1 MVPHTPSPPFIPHMQ
16 RLRCRAKV
24 KAKALKPHTPGC
36 GACTDIDVMLA
47 VGVFESRVSRL
58 AFAKNKKNRRSSVPP
73 REDIQPQHTRNFC
86 FYILTLWPSFERCSF
101 CAGCGVSL
109 AQSIVRTALSHPH
122 SPGHLAFLF
131 WKRSRLHTSI
141 PGAFFSL
148 FLPPRPPSSP
158 SHPLFPKI
166 ASHICNRQRSRRG
179 GRPSFS
185 FPSLSLSMCFCSL
198 YPTVSH
204 PRSSPCNWFYIPDK
218 QSTALKRS
226 CLCARRPAWIVITL
240 CTGWAWGLFGL

>member
-1 MVPHTPSPPFIPHMQ
+1 MVPHTPPPPFIPHMQ
-16 RLRCRAKV
+16 RLRCQAKV

-58 AFAKNKKNRRSSVPP
+58 AFAKKTKNKKQKEFRSPERRHPAPTHAQFLFLHFDIMAIIWEAVVFLLRSQSSEPHY
-73 REDIQPQHTRNFC
+73 RTLTRPG
-86 FYILTLWPSFERCSF
+86 TSPSFSGSVLISTPASQGLF
-101 CAGCGVSL
+101 
-109 AQSIVRTALSHPH
+109 
-122 SPGHLAFLF
+122 FLF
-131 WKRSRLHTSI
+131 
-141 PGAFFSL
+141 FS
-148 FLPPRPPSSP
+148 PPSTP

-166 ASHICNRQRSRRG
+166 ASHIWNRQRSRRG

-198 YPTVSH
+198 YLTVSH
-204 PRSSPCNWFYIPDK
+204 PQSSPCNWFYISDK

-226 CLCARRPAWIVITL
+226 CLCARRSAWIVITL
-240 CTGWAWGLFGL
+240 CTEWAWGLFGL